1 MIALIVITF
10 YYQVALIEP
19 LSDAL
24 VAIVA
29 RSDFA
34 NVAIILCHILSVKK
48 TRLFVCFFCH
58 ILTLLTLAF
67 EKLIATTHVSKFSAV
82 FDVLTLTQWPC
93 RAIAMPFIG

>member
-48 TRLFVCFFCH
+48 TRLFVCLFFLSHTHTSHTCLRKVNCYDSRFE
-58 ILTLLTLAF
+58 ILGG
-67 EKLIATTHVSKFSAV
+67 V
-82 FDVLTLTQWPC
+82 
-93 RAIAMPFIG
+93 